1 MIDSE
6 RPKYLEWLNTIA
18 NARLI
23 FNMLDELEDYLD
35 NHNIRT
41 NGVKRCYNTEQ
52 KARAAF
58 ADVCLYV
65 EETAK
70 MTSSDFC
77 IMMEYYKKT
86 SEYYRTKL
94 SRKKDQEEIIRTILR
109 NYFLEPKSR
118 NCTPSMQIIMEELIN
133 KDIDIPIL
141 VLLLSKGWSGYDSKD
156 GDVTNFLQTYN
167 QVIQILSEYAEECAC
182 IQPFPP
188 IIAAKKEANKSRLTL
203 AIHVR
208 NIIEKIREFSSPD
221 AIFQTVHKE
230 KNLDLNIEGYWN
242 ECGGKAERTDF
253 WHIERT
259 PNIGLYYAIRYEKK
273 EGCKVER
280 TRYSIDFAEDDY
292 GNVTVLIVHP
302 QAGRH
307 YLEDYEYDESEHCY
321 YSRSLISTFGTQPGA

>member
-94 SRKKDQEEIIRTILR
+94 SRKKPKNEKRT
-109 NYFLEPKSR
+109 
-118 NCTPSMQIIMEELIN
+118 
-133 KDIDIPIL
+133 
-141 VLLLSKGWSGYDSKD
+141 
-156 GDVTNFLQTYN
+156 
-167 QVIQILSEYAEECAC
+167 
-182 IQPFPP
+182 
-188 IIAAKKEANKSRLTL
+188 KEFK
-203 AIHVR
+203 
-208 NIIEKIREFSSPD
+208 
-221 AIFQTVHKE
+221 
-230 KNLDLNIEGYWN
+230 
-242 ECGGKAERTDF
+242 
-253 WHIERT
+253 
-259 PNIGLYYAIRYEKK
+259 
-273 EGCKVER
+273 
-280 TRYSIDFAEDDY
+280 
-292 GNVTVLIVHP
+292 
-302 QAGRH
+302 
-307 YLEDYEYDESEHCY
+307 
-321 YSRSLISTFGTQPGA
+321 